1 MALPGGGPMR
11 NPKSVFALLVLVAAS
26 PPAQRLRYVIDPSGS
41 DIAARVAFFGLASKT
56 ARFPKVSGGI
66 GLAPADLTHVDLTVE
81 LDARALTAP
90 DKVTLAR
97 LKGPKF
103 FDVANH
109 PSVRFVGRGLA
120 MNGPSSGT
128 VAGEITARGVTRPA
142 TLAVTF
148 AKPPAEATGREP
160 ITLTG
165 RTTIDRRAFGMTAYR
180 MIVGRKVTIT
190 IRARMV
196 PA

>member
-1 MALPGGGPMR
+1 MGILRPACA
-11 NPKSVFALLVLVAAS
+11 VLLLVAAS
-26 PPAQRLRYVIDPSGS
+26 PPAQRLRYVIDAAGS
-41 DIAARVAFFGLASKT
+41 DVSARVAFFGVASKT
-56 ARFPKVSGGI
+56 ARFPKVAGGI
-66 GLAPADLTHVDLTVE
+66 ELSPRDLSRVDLAVE
-81 LDARALTAP
+81 LDARALIAP

-97 LKGPKF
+97 LRGLKF

-109 PSVRFVGRGLA
+109 PTIRFAGRRLT
-120 MNGPSSGT
+120 MTGPASGT

-142 TLAVTF
+142 NMAVTF
-148 AKPPAEATGREP
+148 ARPPAEATGREP

-180 MIVGRKVTIT
+180 MVVGRKVAIT

-196 PA
+196 PG